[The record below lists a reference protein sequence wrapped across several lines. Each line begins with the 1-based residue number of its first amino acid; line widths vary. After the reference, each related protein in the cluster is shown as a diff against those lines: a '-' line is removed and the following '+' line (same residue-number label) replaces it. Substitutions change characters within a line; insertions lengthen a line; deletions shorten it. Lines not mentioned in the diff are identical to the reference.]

1 MTGVDYAG
9 FVGVDELAVH
19 ADSLKQTLEFGVDE
33 VFLEFLDRL
42 VNLRCELRVVDDL
55 AYARAHIDEN
65 HDDAVALHLHVRLKL
80 GRQKARSSEEAL
92 CILEYLEC
100 ALCPM
105 LVACSE
111 CILRHCN
118 RSECL
123 REHITTLAQRL
134 SFGCHREIH
143 VALLVEA
150 MLLDELKCRLGCVE
164 PLLVLLDI
172 VVSVGANECKTALK
186 PYRLGCIHQ
195 RSVTIYTSIDTA
207 IHSVPTV
214 FHPERHDVLG
224 QILLVRVCP
233 RLNIFFYVHFFIV
246 CSSADDG
253 LELIGTL
260 KETDFL
266 KLLLHLSLFLIGHV
280 AERYTVWSE
289 VETEELHDALAA
301 NDVAAEVADY
311 VDYGL

>member
-1 MTGVDYAG
+1 MTGVYCAG

-19 ADSLKQTLEFGVDE
+19 SYRLKQTLEFGVDE
-33 VFLEFLDRL
+33 VFLEFLYRL
-42 VNLRCELRVVDDL
+42 VNLCCELRVVDDL

-65 HDDAVALHLHVRLKL
+65 HDDAVALHLHVRFEL
-80 GRQKARSSEEAL
+80 GRQEARSSEEAL
-92 CILEYLEC
+92 CILKHLEC

-105 LVACSE
+105 LVACGE
-111 CILRHCN
+111 CILRHCYCC
-118 RSECL
+118 ECL
-123 REHITTLAQRL
+123 REYITALAQGL

-172 VVSVGANECKTALK
+172 VVCKGANECEAALK

-195 RSVTIYTSIDTA
+195 RSVAIYASIDTA
-207 IHSVPTV
+207 INPVPTV
-214 FHPERHDVLG
+214 LHPERHDVLG
-224 QILLVRVCP
+224 QILLVRFCP
-233 RLNIFFYVHFFIV
+233 RLNIFFYVHFFYNLKLV
-246 CSSADDG
+246 
-253 LELIGTL
+253 GTL
-260 KETDFL
+260 KETYLL
-266 KLLLHLSLFLIGHV
+266 KLLLHLSLFLISHV

-301 NDVAAEVADY
+301 NDVAAEVADD

>member
-1 MTGVDYAG
+1 
-9 FVGVDELAVH
+9 
-19 ADSLKQTLEFGVDE
+19 
-33 VFLEFLDRL
+33 
-42 VNLRCELRVVDDL
+42 
-55 AYARAHIDEN
+55 
-65 HDDAVALHLHVRLKL
+65 
-80 GRQKARSSEEAL
+80 
-92 CILEYLEC
+92 
-100 ALCPM
+100 M
-105 LVACSE
+105 LVACGE
-111 CILRHCN
+111 CILRHCY
-118 RSECL
+118 RCECL
-123 REHITTLAQRL
+123 REYITALAQGL

-172 VVSVGANECKTALK
+172 VVCKGANECKTALK

-195 RSVTIYTSIDTA
+195 RSVAIYASIDTA
-207 IHSVPTV
+207 IDPVPTV

-253 LELIGTL
+253 LELVGTL
-260 KETDFL
+260 KETYFL
-266 KLLLHLSLFLIGHV
+266 KLLLHLSLFLISHV

-289 VETEELHDALAA
+289 VEPEELHDALAA